1 MREVRGSKPRYSSF
15 HFSAFFALPLLA
27 SLLASSPLALR
38 GARRGRKS
46 AVAPSELALTH
57 VHVTRRKSFRNHG
70 EARRAPLLHPTH
82 TFPRPPHLP
91 LTAPTAAS
99 HAASAAP
106 PQAQEYD
113 YVFKL
118 VLIGDSGVGK
128 SCLLLRF
135 ADDTYTESHISTIG
149 VDFVR
154 RRRLSLIHI

>member
-1 MREVRGSKPRYSSF
+1 MV
-15 HFSAFFALPLLA
+15 
-27 SLLASSPLALR
+27 
-38 GARRGRKS
+38 
-46 AVAPSELALTH
+46 
-57 VHVTRRKSFRNHG
+57 
-70 EARRAPLLHPTH
+70 RRAALHPPH
-82 TFPRPPHLP
+82 TLPHPPHP
-91 LTAPTAAS
+91 PPTAQTAAS

-154 RRRLSLIHI
+154 RRRRAARPAPPPLPAAADPLIPRCRGAPLAPKPSC